1 MSNVEND
8 INKLKIDSL
17 FDSLAINN
25 EYMGTISIFKKNQE
39 IYSRSTGFADIK
51 NDVLSNNKTRYRIG
65 SISKTFTAVLIMQ
78 LVEENKLN
86 LNDKLSE
93 YFPEIKLSNH
103 ITIEQLL
110 THRSGIYNFTDIKDY
125 KSWMEK
131 PISKKE
137 LISKINNNKRRFK
150 PNKKFEYSNSNY
162 FLLSLIIEEIEN
174 NLFKNILEKKY
185 SFPII

>member
-1 MSNVEND
+1 
-8 INKLKIDSL
+8 
-17 FDSLAINN
+17 
-25 EYMGTISIFKKNQE
+25 
-39 IYSRSTGFADIK
+39 
-51 NDVLSNNKTRYRIG
+51 
-65 SISKTFTAVLIMQ
+65 MQ
-78 LVEENKLN
+78 LVEEKKLN
-86 LNDKLSE
+86 LNDKLSQ

-137 LISKINNNKRRFK
+137 LISKINKNKRRFK
-150 PNKKFEYSNSNY
+150 PNKKFEYSNSKSTKQ
-162 FLLSLIIEEIEN
+162 LLKKLKITYLKIY
-174 NLFKNILEKKY
+174 LKKKY